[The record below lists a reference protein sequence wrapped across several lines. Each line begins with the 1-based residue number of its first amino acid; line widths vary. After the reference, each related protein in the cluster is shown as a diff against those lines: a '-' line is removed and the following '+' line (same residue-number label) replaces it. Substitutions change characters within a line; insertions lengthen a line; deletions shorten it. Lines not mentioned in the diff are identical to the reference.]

1 MKFRLLTVII
11 IFSALSGVMTAQ
23 EDNFLPLHQYAQR
36 SWRAVSGLA
45 HDNVT
50 SVYIDAPGFVW
61 AGTIEGLTRL
71 DGTSAK
77 TFTTRTHPFMLSN
90 KIVTVDGVSN
100 GTVFIATAMGI
111 SKFTGNSFE
120 KIIEEPGITG
130 LTVTDSGSIFASR
143 ENEILS
149 ISAGEI
155 KRLSIVNGVPEG
167 SVGAIDSY
175 NDTLFIGMS
184 SGAVV
189 RYEKGVF
196 SGNLCGISTLPVT
209 ALKSDIQGAVFGNSA
224 GMLYRINDSGCTA
237 LTSELA
243 DAGEDRSVKAIDVEN
258 GYIRA
263 VSGSYLISFENGK
276 ARYVKSC
283 CGMPGQMSSI
293 ALDNDGSLWIAG
305 DKGVSLFYPGIFSTL
320 GKDEGLSSE
329 MVYAMIEDRDGR
341 IWVGTRGGGL
351 FYYTDGSF
359 KQVSAQSGIKGLFIG
374 GLMMDDLG
382 DIWAGT
388 SHGIMK
394 FPAKLPVKAKEVLS
408 AKKGAI
414 PLASVI
420 FQDSVKRIW
429 AGTARGEIYLF
440 VNGAFSLVRQ
450 TGTEKG
456 EYVSSITEDSTGK
469 LWFATSSG
477 LLKFDGESF
486 RSVTVKDGL
495 PDNMVISVY
504 GDTSGIVLAGM
515 MRTGLSIVFPD
526 GKIRNV
532 NTGRGLC
539 SDTIYSVMTDG
550 YGYLWFTST
559 HGIFKLR
566 KEHVIK
572 AANDPDFVLNC
583 FQFDT
588 LDGIRRPENT
598 GGVQPVAMIRRNGE
612 LWFPTVEGVVRS
624 KSYSSANSQNVHV
637 SIDDL
642 MLNGKRVDMSGG
654 PVLSGDVSLV
664 EIKYT
669 AGRYMHPER
678 LKIRYR
684 LEPLESEWTYQNE
697 RRTVSFEKLS
707 SGIYNFVVE
716 AEDENGALKRASVIF
731 EVKNSSLI
739 SILSSKIL
747 LIPLSF
753 LILAAGIVL
762 IVMSRRRKNRN
773 LSGLSNENKIEVLDI
788 VDIKQDEI
796 HDDAVTVT
804 PEEEFIEYNSDGKD
818 ESPKYEKSRLDDDIA
833 RAYVRELKELM
844 EKEKP
849 YKDPDLTLPQLA
861 KKLNLSANILSQ
873 VINGH
878 CNLNFYTF
886 INIYRTEAVMEMMK
900 DDFYKQ
906 RSILELAYDA
916 GFKSKTTFNTI
927 FKKHTGLT
935 PSEFRKNLVE
945 NGENQENQKK

>member
-1 MKFRLLTVII
+1 MKFRLLTAII

-23 EDNFLPLHQYAQR
+23 EDYFLPLHQYAQR
-36 SWRAVSGLA
+36 NWRAVSGLA
-45 HDNVT
+45 HDNVK
-50 SVYIDAPGFVW
+50 SMYIDSSGFVW

-71 DGTSAK
+71 DGTSSK
-77 TFTTRTHPFMLSN
+77 TFSTRTHPRMQSN
-90 KIVTVDGVSN
+90 RVVSIDGFSSDTLFV
-100 GTVFIATAMGI
+100 ATAMGI
-111 SKFTGNSFE
+111 SKLTDGSFE
-120 KIIEEPGITG
+120 KVIEESG
-130 LTVTDSGSIFASR
+130 LTGMTVTVNSRIYASK

-149 ISAGEI
+149 IVKGEI
-155 KRLSIVNGVPEG
+155 KRLSIVNGMPDG
-167 SVGAIDSY
+167 SVGAIDSH

-189 RYEKGVF
+189 SYDKGVF
-196 SGNLCGISTLPVT
+196 SGNLCGISSFPVT
-209 ALKSDIQGAVFGNSA
+209 ALKADGTGVIFGNSA
-224 GMLYRINDSGCTA
+224 GMLYRITGSGCTE
-237 LTSELA
+237 LNSELP
-243 DAGEDRSVKAIDVEN
+243 DTGEDRSVKAVSSQH
-258 GYIRA
+258 GVIRA
-263 VSGSYLISFENGK
+263 VSGSYLISIENGK
-276 ARYVKSC
+276 ARYVKNC
-283 CGMPGQMSSI
+283 CGMPGQMSSVVI
-293 ALDNDGSLWIAG
+293 DSDGSLWMAG
-305 DKGVSLFYPGIFSTL
+305 DKGVSLFYPGVFATL

-341 IWVGTRGGGL
+341 VWVGTRGGGL

-359 KQVSAQSGIKGLFIG
+359 KQVGAQSGIKGLFIG

-394 FPAKLPVKAKEVLS
+394 FPAKLPVRAKEVLS

-429 AGTARGEIYLF
+429 AGTAKGEIYLF

-456 EYVSSITEDSTGK
+456 EYVSSITEDSSGK

-504 GDTSGIVLAGM
+504 ADTSGIVLAGM

-539 SDTIYSVMTDG
+539 SDTIYSVMTDS

-566 KEHVIK
+566 KDHIIK

-624 KSYSSANSQNVHV
+624 KSFPLSRSQNIHT

-642 MLNGKRVDMSGG
+642 ILNGKRVDMSGG

-684 LEPLESEWTYQNE
+684 LEPLESNWTYQNE
-697 RRTVSFEKLS
+697 RRTVNFEKLS
-707 SGIYNFVVE
+707 SGIFNFVVE
-716 AEDENGALKRASVIF
+716 AEDENGAIKRASVIF
-731 EVKNSSLI
+731 EVKNSSII
-739 SILSSKIL
+739 SMLSSKIL

-753 LILAAGIVL
+753 LILSAGIFL
-762 IVMSRRRKNRN
+762 IVISRRRKNRK
-773 LSGLSNENKIEVLDI
+773 LSDLSNDNRIEVFDI
-788 VDIKQDEI
+788 IDVRQDEMPSE
-796 HDDAVTVT
+796 AVASA
-804 PEEEFIEYNSDGKD
+804 PEEVFIEYNANSKD

-833 RAYVRELKELM
+833 QAYVRELKELM
-844 EKEKP
+844 EKERP
-849 YKDPDLTLPQLA
+849 YTDPELTLPQLA
-861 KKLNLSANILSQ
+861 GMLNLSSNILSQ

-886 INIYRTEAVMEMMK
+886 VNIYRTEAVIKMMK
-900 DDFYKQ
+900 DDFYKH
-906 RSILELAYDA
+906 RSILDLAYDA

-935 PSEFRKNLVE
+935 PSEFRRNFAEK
-945 NGENQENQKK
+945 GENQ